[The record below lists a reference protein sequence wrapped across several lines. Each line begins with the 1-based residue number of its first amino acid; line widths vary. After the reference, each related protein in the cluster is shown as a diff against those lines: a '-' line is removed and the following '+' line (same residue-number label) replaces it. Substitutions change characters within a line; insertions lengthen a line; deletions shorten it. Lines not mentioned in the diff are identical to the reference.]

1 MKRTAA
7 DLSATL
13 ATFASELE
21 GQIIVNVLRE
31 RGIAATVFASHV
43 LPGALESVR
52 VVVDQD
58 SLSMA
63 GSILSEREDRQSDE
77 PLDIEDGPFPKHSL
91 SNDAES
97 PAVQPWLTRFGTLT
111 LLFGNLFAIVGIIL
125 YWSVGGRNVESVL
138 SLVVSALFVTGILS
152 SRKYRTS

>member
-1 MKRTAA
+1 MTANQA
-7 DLSATL
+7 SFATL
-13 ATFASELE
+13 ETFSSEME

-31 RGIAATVFASHV
+31 RGIAATAFASHV

-63 GSILSEREDRQSDE
+63 RSILSEQADRQSDE
-77 PLDIEDGPFPKHSL
+77 PLDIEDDPFRKHSL
-91 SNDAES
+91 ANDAES
-97 PAVQPWLTRFGTLT
+97 PVVQPWLTSFGTLT
-111 LLFGNLFAIVGIIL
+111 LLFGNLLAIVGIFI

-152 SRKYRTS
+152 SRKYLRR

>member
-1 MKRTAA
+1 MTINQAS
-7 DLSATL
+7 LATL

-31 RGIAATVFASHV
+31 RGIAATAFASHV

-63 GSILSEREDRQSDE
+63 RSIISEQADRQSDE
-77 PLDIEDGPFPKHSL
+77 RLDNEDDPFPKQSL

-97 PAVQPWLTRFGTLT
+97 PVVQPWLTRFGALT
-111 LLFGNLFAIVGIIL
+111 LLFGNLFAIVGIII

-138 SLVVSALFVTGILS
+138 SIVVSALFVTGILS
-152 SRKYRTS
+152 SRKYLTS

>member
-1 MKRTAA
+1 MTANQA
-7 DLSATL
+7 SLATL
-13 ATFASELE
+13 ASFSSEME

-31 RGIAATVFASHV
+31 RGIAATAFVSHV

-52 VVVDQD
+52 VVVDRD

-63 GSILSEREDRQSDE
+63 RSILSDQEDRQSDE
-77 PLDIEDGPFPKHSL
+77 PLDIEDDPFQKHSL
-91 SNDAES
+91 TTDAES
-97 PAVQPWLTRFGTLT
+97 PVVQPWLTRFGIST

-138 SLVVSALFVTGILS
+138 SLVVSALFVIGILS
-152 SRKYRTS
+152 SRKYLRS

>member
-1 MKRTAA
+1 MTINQAS
-7 DLSATL
+7 LATL

-31 RGIAATVFASHV
+31 RGIAATAFASHV

-77 PLDIEDGPFPKHSL
+77 PLDIEDDPFPKHSL
-91 SNDAES
+91 TNEAES
-97 PAVQPWLTRFGTLT
+97 GVVQPWLTRFGILT
-111 LLFGNLFAIVGIIL
+111 LLFGNLFAIVGIII
-125 YWSVGGRNVESVL
+125 YWSAGGRNFESVL
-138 SLVVSALFVTGILS
+138 SLVVSSLFVTGVLS
-152 SRKYRTS
+152 SRKNLRS

>member
-1 MKRTAA
+1 MTINQAS
-7 DLSATL
+7 LATL

-31 RGIAATVFASHV
+31 RGIAATAFASHV

-63 GSILSEREDRQSDE
+63 RSIISEQADRQSDE
-77 PLDIEDGPFPKHSL
+77 PLDIEDDPFPKQSL

-97 PAVQPWLTRFGTLT
+97 PVVQPWLTRFGILI
-111 LLFGNLFAIVGIIL
+111 LLFGNLLAIVGIII
-125 YWSVGGRNVESVL
+125 YWGVGGRNVESVL

-152 SRKYRTS
+152 SRKYLTS